1 MQSLEWGLA
10 TDVETEVTQRLC
22 LQTMAAMAEHAY
34 RTLQA
39 AQGGQGSAES
49 AAALLGPETQ
59 NGRALLAFL
68 SGLFNKLL
76 FGAGPPPTPFLPPFP
91 DCPWVASCPKTCAW
105 IKWAFLGVTRLV

>member
-39 AQGGQGSAES
+39 AQGGQGSARRVAVGNICTKSKDIGFSYPTVSS
-49 AAALLGPETQ
+49 APMLRFASSAP
-59 NGRALLAFL
+59 
-68 SGLFNKLL
+68 SGLCVRSRET
-76 FGAGPPPTPFLPPFP
+76 AQ
-91 DCPWVASCPKTCAW
+91 
-105 IKWAFLGVTRLV
+105 

>member
-1 MQSLEWGLA
+1 MRTCVRLCASKRQASEWGLA

-76 FGAGPPPTPFLPPFP
+76 FGAAISLCYPPF
-91 DCPWVASCPKTCAW
+91 
-105 IKWAFLGVTRLV
+105 IFLGTGPGEN

>member
-91 DCPWVASCPKTCAW
+91 DCPWVVSALGSCQAVEGSV
-105 IKWAFLGVTRLV
+105 LGYES